1 MSDVIQVLVL
11 SLHLI
16 LLNIA
21 VGGPLICVWLDWR
34 ATHHDESFTQLASN
48 RLAAQSLVALCIGVL
63 LGVVGVVLISMAYP
77 EAFRRAWTIVPPRRW
92 MFSVIEIVF
101 SGICVWIYLRW
112 WNVLGKSKT
121 LTAVRYGLPILAST
135 NLAYHFA
142 PLFAMV
148 AVWSTRL
155 TPPTEFNYLQSIS
168 DPEVASRTL
177 HVLLASVAV
186 AGVALMG
193 CSLRLARMGTEETD
207 AGRVAIWGARIA
219 LVPSLLQVFVG
230 LYVLI
235 KLPEPARDRMMGG
248 DILTTALFVAA
259 LSVTLIWYYMLTIVS
274 LGSTVRRDV
283 TRCMSWMALVVVL
296 MVAARHSALQPQY
309 ALAAEAVEGSDES
322 PPSPESSETD
332 TTTSAP

>member
-1 MSDVIQVLVL
+1 MLDVFQVLVL

-34 ATHHDESFTQLASN
+34 ATHHQEPFAQLASN
-48 RLAAQSLVALCIGVL
+48 RLAAQSIVTLFLGVL

-77 EAFRRAWTIVPPRRW
+77 EALRRAWAIVPGRRW
-92 MFSVIEIVF
+92 MFSVVEIVF
-101 SGICVWIYLRW
+101 SGICMWVYLRW
-112 WNVLGKSKT
+112 WNVLGKSK
-121 LTAVRYGLPILAST
+121 LGTAARYGLPILAST

-155 TPPTEFNYLQSIS
+155 TPPTEFNYLQSIT

-177 HVLLASVAV
+177 HVLLACVAV

-193 CSLRLARMGTEETD
+193 CSLRLTRMGTDASD

-219 LVPSLLQVFVG
+219 LVPSLLQLFVG
-230 LYVLI
+230 MYVLI
-235 KLPEPARDRMMGG
+235 KLTEPARDRMMGG
-248 DILTTALFVAA
+248 DLLTTSLFVTA

-274 LGSTVRRDV
+274 LGSTERRDV

-296 MVAARHSALQPQY
+296 MVAARHSALRPQY
-309 ALAAEAVEGSDES
+309 AQVAEPLEVSDEIPPSAESTEVEPTSS
-322 PPSPESSETD
+322 PP
-332 TTTSAP
+332 